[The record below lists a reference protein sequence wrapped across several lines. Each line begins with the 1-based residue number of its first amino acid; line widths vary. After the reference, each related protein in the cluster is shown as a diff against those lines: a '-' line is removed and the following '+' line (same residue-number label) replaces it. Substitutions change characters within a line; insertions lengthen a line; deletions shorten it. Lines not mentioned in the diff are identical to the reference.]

1 MLIHTDVNQEN
12 IDYLVFI
19 WKIVT
24 SLDVHIISYK
34 ISFEIQSNFFINIKA
49 DFSSV
54 VRSIECTRQIS
65 ENFFWGKKAFDV
77 KLVYIGGYR

>member
-34 ISFEIQSNFFINIKA
+34 ISFEIQF
-49 DFSSV
+49 
-54 VRSIECTRQIS
+54 
-65 ENFFWGKKAFDV
+65 
-77 KLVYIGGYR
+77 